1 MSGKKCIS
9 KLILISF
16 SFCLSQLAQDI
27 CWNSLFP
34 LNYLQNRKMMS
45 DFLPFSRP
53 SMGDAELAALRE
65 VLQSGWITTGPKN
78 YALEEAFCTLTGNRH
93 AIAVSSAT
101 GGMHVTLMALGIG
114 AGDEVITP
122 SQTWV
127 STLNMICLLG
137 ATPVMIDV
145 DPDTLMI
152 TPEAVAAAITPR
164 TKAIIPVH
172 YAGAPADID
181 AIRAIGERHA
191 IPVIED
197 AAHAAG
203 AYYKGRHVGWR
214 GTAIFSFH
222 AIKNMTCAEGG
233 LVVTDDDELAAR
245 IRSLKF
251 HGLGVD
257 TWDRQTQGRAPQ
269 AEVITPG
276 FKYNLADINAALALV
291 QLEKLA
297 HANQRRGEIAQRYL
311 DELADTPFRPL
322 TAPSWAH
329 QHAWHLFIIRV
340 DETACGISRD
350 VLMEKLKT
358 MGIGTG
364 LHFRAAHTQKYY
376 RERFPDV
383 SLPHTE
389 WNSARICSLPLF
401 PDMTDDDVT
410 RVISALR
417 QLSGC

>member
-1 MSGKKCIS
+1 MSE
-9 KLILISF
+9 
-16 SFCLSQLAQDI
+16 
-27 CWNSLFP
+27 
-34 LNYLQNRKMMS
+34 
-45 DFLPFSRP
+45 FLPFSRP
-53 SMGDAELAALRE
+53 SMGDEEFNALKE

-78 YALEEAFCTLTGNRH
+78 AQLEDAFCTLTGNRH

-101 GGMHVTLMALGIG
+101 GGMHVTLMALGMG
-114 AGDEVITP
+114 PGDEVITP

-127 STLNMICLLG
+127 STLNMIELLG

-172 YAGAPADID
+172 YAGAPFDID
-181 AIRAIGERHA
+181 GIYAVAEQHG

-203 AYYKGRHVGWR
+203 TLYKGQHVGGK

-233 LVVTDDDELAAR
+233 LVVTDNDALAQR

-257 TWDRQTQGRAPQ
+257 AYDRQTHGRAPQ
-269 AEVITPG
+269 AEVISPG

-291 QLEKLA
+291 QLTKLPQ
-297 HANQRRGEIAQRYL
+297 ANQRRSEIAQRYL
-311 DELADTPFRPL
+311 TELADTPFQPL
-322 TAPSWAH
+322 AIPAWPH
-329 QHAWHLFIIRV
+329 LHAWHLFIIRV
-340 DETACGISRD
+340 DETRCGISRD
-350 VLMEKLKT
+350 GLMEQLKVQ
-358 MGIGTG
+358 GIGTG

-376 RERFPDV
+376 RERYPQL
-383 SLPHTE
+383 SLPNTE

-401 PDMTDDDVT
+401 PDMTHDDTT
-410 RVISALR
+410 RVISALH
-417 QLSGC
+417 QLAGR

>member
-1 MSGKKCIS
+1 MSE
-9 KLILISF
+9 
-16 SFCLSQLAQDI
+16 
-27 CWNSLFP
+27 
-34 LNYLQNRKMMS
+34 
-45 DFLPFSRP
+45 FLPFSRP

-78 YALEEAFCTLTGNRH
+78 QALEEAFCALTGNQH
-93 AIAVSSAT
+93 AVAVSSAT

-114 AGDEVITP
+114 PGDEVITP

-145 DPDTLMI
+145 DRDNLMI
-152 TPEAVAAAITPR
+152 SADAVEAAITPL

-181 AIRAIGERHA
+181 AIRAVAERHG

-203 AYYKGRHVGWR
+203 TYYKGRHVGAS
-214 GTAIFSFH
+214 GCAIFSFH

-233 LVVTDDDELAAR
+233 LIVTDDEQLAAR

-257 TWDRQTQGRAPQ
+257 AYDRQTHGRAPQ
-269 AEVITPG
+269 AEVISPG

-291 QLEKLA
+291 QLDKLA
-297 HANQRRGEIAQRYL
+297 HANQRRTEIAQRYL
-311 DELADTPFRPL
+311 RELADTPFKPL
-322 TAPSWAH
+322 MVPEWQH

-340 DETACGISRD
+340 DEATCGIGRD
-350 VLMEKLKT
+350 ALMEKLKA

-376 RERFPDV
+376 RERFPTL
-383 SLPHTE
+383 SLPNTE

-410 RVISALR
+410 RVISALH